1 MLLKTIKIGA
11 ISLCLM
17 TLNACSTKPVSP
29 PILCPQ
35 TATCGDVSLHIH
47 TNKDLAQ
54 ALLKT
59 HNMLQFC
66 LLENNALKNCIDDFN
81 KREVKR

>member
-11 ISLCLM
+11 ISTCLM
-17 TLNACSTKPVSP
+17 ILNACSTKPISP

-35 TATCGDVSLHIH
+35 TATCGDVNLQIH

-59 HNMLQFC
+59 QNMLQLC
-66 LLENNALKNCIDDFN
+66 LLENNALKQCIDDFN
-81 KREVKR
+81 KKEK

>member
-1 MLLKTIKIGA
+1 
-11 ISLCLM
+11 M

-35 TATCGDVSLHIH
+35 TATCSDVNLQIH

>member
-1 MLLKTIKIGA
+1 MLLKKIKIGA

-17 TLNACSTKPVSP
+17 ILNACSTKQIKT

-35 TATCGDVSLHIH
+35 TATCGNVNLYIH

-66 LLENNALKNCIDDFN
+66 LLENNALKQCIDDFN
-81 KREVKR
+81 KKEK